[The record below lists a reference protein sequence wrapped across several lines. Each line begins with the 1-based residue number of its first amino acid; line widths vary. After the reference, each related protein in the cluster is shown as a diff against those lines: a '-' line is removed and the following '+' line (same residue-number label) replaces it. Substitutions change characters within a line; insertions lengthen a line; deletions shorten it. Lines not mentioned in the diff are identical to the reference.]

1 VFIRVIRGYEVSNM
15 QTYHQEDDIIDKQYD
30 LSLAKRLLVF
40 TKPYKGLVVFII
52 FLTLVMTIMVAIGP
66 RIIGLAIDK
75 IQSKEQQALILLAV
89 AYLANQI
96 IYFLMNILQ
105 SYGLSKLGQRIIF
118 DLRMKTFGHLQKM
131 SLGFYDKQPVGR
143 LMTRVTNDINT
154 LGDFSSVALVT
165 VINDIF
171 MIAVLVVA
179 MFWLNYKLAL
189 IVLSVVP
196 ILIALTLVFKKRLR
210 TTYRAMRKKLAQL
223 NAYLAESISGIKVI
237 QVFNQEPKTFNKF
250 SGINHEHFDISRKAI
265 IYQAIFQ
272 PSVAIL
278 RGAVVA
284 LLLYFGGGIVMGG
297 VILVGVLYTFLEYSA
312 SFFAPIQD
320 LTDKYTMFQG
330 AMASAERIFK
340 ILDTP
345 IDIRN
350 PENPKELKADPMGHE
365 IVFDNV
371 TFSYEPGNPVL
382 KNVSFKIKKN
392 ESVAFVGV
400 TGSGKSTIINLLCR
414 FYDVDSG
421 RILIDGIDIK
431 QMRQEDLRRRLGI
444 VLQDVFLFAGTIH
457 DNISLWDEIITTD
470 KVKDA
475 CEEVFA
481 SAFIEKLPKKYD
493 SRIGERGMTIS
504 AGQRQLLAFAR
515 TMAFAPSILI
525 LDEATS
531 SVDVE
536 TEYYIQEAI
545 KRLMKKMTSIVIA
558 HRLSTIQN
566 VDRIFVI
573 HKGEINEQ
581 GTHQEL
587 LEKKG
592 IYHNLCK
599 IQSDGYL

>member
-1 VFIRVIRGYEVSNM
+1 M

-30 LSLAKRLLVF
+30 LSLTKRLLVF
-40 TKPYKGLVVFII
+40 TKPYTGLVIFII
-52 FLTLVMTIMVAIGP
+52 FLTFAMTVMVAIGP

-75 IQSKEQQALILLAV
+75 IQSNNQQALIILAL
-89 AYLANQI
+89 AYLGNQI
-96 IYFLMNILQ
+96 LHFLMNTVQ
-105 SYGLSKLGQRIIF
+105 GYGISKLGQRIIF

-131 SLGFYDKQPVGR
+131 SLNFYDKQPVGR

-154 LGDFSSVALVT
+154 LGDFSSIALVT

-171 MIAVLVVA
+171 MIVVLVAA

-196 ILIALTLVFKKRLR
+196 ILIILTFVFKKRLR
-210 TTYRAMRKKLAQL
+210 RTYRAMRKKLAQL

-250 SGINHEHFDISRKAI
+250 SGINYEHFDISRKII
-265 IYQAIFQ
+265 IYQSIFI
-272 PSVAIL
+272 PSVSIL
-278 RGAVVA
+278 RGAVIA
-284 LLLYFGGGIVMGG
+284 LLLYFGGGLVMGK
-297 VILVGVLYTFLEYSA
+297 VIMFGVLYTFLEYSS

-340 ILDTP
+340 IIDTP
-345 IDIRN
+345 IEIQN
-350 PENPKELKADPMGHE
+350 PAQPSPCVQGMGE

-371 TFSYEPGNPVL
+371 TFSYEPSRPGGTVL
-382 KNVSFKIKKN
+382 KNVSFKIKRN
-392 ESVAFVGV
+392 ESIAFVGV

-457 DNISLWDEIITTD
+457 DNISLWDEIITPD
-470 KVKDA
+470 KVKYA

-481 SAFIEKLPKKYD
+481 STFIEKLPQKYD

-515 TMAFAPSILI
+515 TMAFNPSILI

-536 TEYYIQEAI
+536 TEYYIQQAI
-545 KRLMKKMTSIVIA
+545 KKMVKKMTSIIIA

-566 VDRIFVI
+566 VDRIYVI
-573 HKGEINEQ
+573 HKGEIREQ

-587 LEKKG
+587 LEKHG